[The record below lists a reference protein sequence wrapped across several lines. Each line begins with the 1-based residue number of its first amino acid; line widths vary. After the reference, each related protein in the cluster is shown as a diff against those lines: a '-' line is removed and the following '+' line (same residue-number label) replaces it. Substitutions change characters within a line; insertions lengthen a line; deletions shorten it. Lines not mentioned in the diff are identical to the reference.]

1 MAAATRKPLLAAG
14 GCVIAFVLLVALA
27 YSWGPLE
34 RLDARTLTG
43 LGQLGD
49 NGQAALPHKFAYAV
63 DPLFLLCVLGVLS
76 IAGLAWGRPRQVV
89 AAVAVVAGANI
100 TAQFL
105 KLALAHPRVQP
116 ELKGA
121 MEAAALPSGHAT
133 AAMSLAV
140 AAILIV
146 PRPLRIPAAV
156 AGALFAL
163 AQGVAVVILAWHY
176 PIDVLAGY
184 LIATGFGFL
193 ALAGLRAS
201 EVRWPRRASE
211 RGDAATGPV
220 RSASAVGFAALAGVL
235 IAVASARADDLVV
248 YMRDHT
254 LGIAAALAIAMA
266 ASCLAVWLALTAE
279 E

>member
-1 MAAATRKPLLAAG
+1 MAVATRKPLLAAG
-14 GCVIAFVLLVALA
+14 GCAVALVLLVAVA
-27 YSWGPLE
+27 YSWGPIE
-34 RLDARTLTG
+34 RLDAKTLTG

-49 NGQAALPHKFAYAV
+49 NGQAALPHTFANSV
-63 DPLFLLCVLGVLS
+63 DPFFLLCVLGVHC
-76 IAGLAWGRPRQVV
+76 IAGLAWGRPRHVA

-100 TAQFL
+100 TAQLL
-105 KLALAHPRVQP
+105 KVALAHPRVQP
-116 ELKGA
+116 ELKGT

-163 AQGVAVVILAWHY
+163 AQGVAVVVLAWHY
-176 PIDVLAGY
+176 PSDVVSGY
-184 LIATGFGFL
+184 LLATGFGFL

-201 EVRWPRRASE
+201 EVRWPRSASE
-211 RGDAATGPV
+211 RDGAAIGPM
-220 RSASAVGFAALAGVL
+220 RSASAIGFAAFAGVL
-235 IAVASARADDLVV
+235 IAVASARADDLLA
-248 YMRDHT
+248 YARDHT
-254 LGIAAALAIAMA
+254 LGMAAALAIAMA
-266 ASCLAVWLALTAE
+266 ASCLAAWLALATE